1 MHNALG
7 LRRGLGRLGVVVVE
21 VALEVEVRE
30 LVALRDGKKLL
41 ERGIRR
47 DGVLVL
53 EVVLLYVV
61 VDTLRD
67 LRARDKRALRKA
79 EERAELIRDLYG
91 ALEDGERTGLVTLG
105 TILDL
110 RAALALAGILD
121 LTVYTLVKALD
132 VGKKGGNRLTNR
144 VEVVR
149 DGLEVLIKRRRRDGG
164 YSGGNRL
171 NGRRRN
177 NNGRNSG
184 GGRGLGGLGNLY
196 RLGSLNNGGNNGN
209 LNNFL
214 LGGRLAC
221 NGLGRGRTHHT
232 RCGGSI

>member
-1 MHNALG
+1 MA
-7 LRRGLGRLGVVVVE
+7 VE

-30 LVALRDGKKLL
+30 LVALRDCKELL

-47 DGVLVL
+47 DSVLVL

-61 VDTLRD
+61 VDALRD
-67 LRARDKRALRKA
+67 LRARDKRALGKA
-79 EERAELIRDLYG
+79 KERAELIRDLYR

-105 TILDL
+105 AILDL

-132 VGKKGGNRLTNR
+132 VGKKRDNRLTNR
-144 VEVVR
+144 VKVVR
-149 DGLEVLIKRRRRDGG
+149 HGLEVLIKRRRWDNRRGRD
-164 YSGGNRL
+164 RL

-177 NNGRNSG
+177 NNGGNNGG
-184 GGRGLGGLGNLY
+184 GGRGLGDLGSLY
-196 RLGSLNNGGNNGN
+196 RLGGLNNRGNNGD